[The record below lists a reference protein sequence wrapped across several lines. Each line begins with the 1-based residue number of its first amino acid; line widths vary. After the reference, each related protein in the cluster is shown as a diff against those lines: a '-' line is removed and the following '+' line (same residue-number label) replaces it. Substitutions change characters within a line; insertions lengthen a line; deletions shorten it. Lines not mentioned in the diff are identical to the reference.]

1 MQFIIDCRYN
11 LLPIAVT
18 ESWQECP
25 SCILEGIISYCMRL
39 PPPIIKV
46 TEIGINHQRNQPVRY
61 IILAIRLVL
70 ALALHMTQFFF
81 IVIVIVVKCDLIIDF
96 FNNCYYYPHITTTA
110 IIID

>member
-1 MQFIIDCRYN
+1 
-11 LLPIAVT
+11 
-18 ESWQECP
+18 
-25 SCILEGIISYCMRL
+25 MRP

-46 TEIGINHQRNQPVRY
+46 TEIGINHQPVRY

-81 IVIVIVVKCDLIIDF
+81 IVIVIVVKCDMIIDF
-96 FNNCYYYPHITTTA
+96 FNNCYYYQQSHTTTA

>member
-1 MQFIIDCRYN
+1 
-11 LLPIAVT
+11 
-18 ESWQECP
+18 
-25 SCILEGIISYCMRL
+25 MRP

-46 TEIGINHQRNQPVRY
+46 TEIGINHQPVRY

-96 FNNCYYYPHITTTA
+96 FNNCYYYPHIQQQQLLLL
-110 IIID
+110 IDEVNENCFGRGRPQQSASVTRHKIEVQHRPKRKRW